1 MSSDRVPHAAEA
13 VGALPNMRH
22 HGSRRRRPSTARFQE
37 KAVMQ
42 SKALIKGMIGP
53 DLALGRRG
61 SLMAQVDRCLK
72 EKTLREGD
80 SMRKLDYSTPILE
93 DFQQV
98 AHPIE
103 GYSVKVFLMAF

>member
-1 MSSDRVPHAAEA
+1 
-13 VGALPNMRH
+13 
-22 HGSRRRRPSTARFQE
+22 
-37 KAVMQ
+37 MQ
-42 SKALIKGMIGP
+42 SKALIKGMVGP

-61 SLMAQVDRCLK
+61 LSNGTSRSFCLK

-80 SMRKLDYSTPILE
+80 SKRKLDYSAPILE

-103 GYSVKVFLMAF
+103 GHSVNGF